1 MKRWRLFF
9 RKIGWPA
16 WVLFVFTWIFVL
28 LPLLFNR
35 NNIVEFRES
44 GISFPAFSSVS
55 SSSVVAGDD
64 PVWKIPALIPYSPGS
79 MDTAAQGFLPPL
91 GLPDKVQ
98 KPMGLMERHWLGT
111 DLYGR
116 DILTMVIYAARSSL
130 SLAAAAA
137 LLSWLTGLLLGTAAA
152 YFTCFGW
159 HLRIHQVLF
168 GVFSFFF
175 LIIVSQM
182 PLPPSERLM
191 LGSGILLLQLILSL
205 LASNFISFSAHS
217 LEIGKATIFMFDRV
231 VEFFAIVPRVVFVL
245 VILPLFKPSAS
256 TFILILVLSSWV
268 DMARIVR
275 AETSRVLTA
284 PFVESAR
291 MSGISSSRLL
301 WRHVLPNIWPAT
313 LVHLVLS
320 VASNI
325 MMESGVEFLG
335 FGWAKSS
342 PGLGDMI
349 AVGKHHVEV
358 WWIVLFPGL
367 LVATL
372 VYSLFS
378 FSTRLQDMLYQE

>member
-1 MKRWRLFF
+1 MKRWGLFF

-16 WVLFVFTWIFVL
+16 WVLFIFAWIFVL
-28 LPLLFNR
+28 LPFLFNR

-44 GISFPAFSSVS
+44 GISFPVFTSVS
-55 SSSVVAGDD
+55 SPWPVDDD
-64 PVWKIPALIPYSPGS
+64 PVWAIPALIPFSPGS
-79 MDTAAQGFLPPL
+79 MDTAAQGFLPPFVQ
-91 GLPDKVQ
+91 PDKVQ
-98 KPMGLMERHWLGT
+98 KPTGLLERHWLGT

-116 DILTMVIYAARSSL
+116 DILAMVFYAARSSL
-130 SLAAAAA
+130 SLAVTAA

-159 HLRIHQVLF
+159 QVRIRQVVV
-168 GVFSFFF
+168 GVVSLFF

-191 LGSGILLLQLILSL
+191 LGSGILLLLLILSV
-205 LASNFISFSAHS
+205 LASNFISFSKRS
-217 LEIGKATIFMFDRV
+217 LEIGKATTFLYDRV
-231 VEFFAIVPRVVFVL
+231 VEFFAIVPRTVFVL
-245 VILPLFKPSAS
+245 VILPLFKPSACA
-256 TFILILVLSSWV
+256 FVLILVLSSWV
-268 DMARIVR
+268 DIARIVR
-275 AETSRVLTA
+275 TETIRVLSS

-291 MSGISSSRLL
+291 MSGIASGRML
-301 WRHVLPNIWPAT
+301 WKHVLPNIWPAT

-320 VASNI
+320 IASNVMI
-325 MMESGVEFLG
+325 ESGIEFLG

-367 LVATL
+367 LVAIL

-378 FSTRLQDMLYQE
+378 FSTRLQEMLYQE